1 MTARVQVVCVGLDAS
16 LADLVGEGAQSALAA
31 LDMATMLDRLVVC
44 ADDLAGDDDAWV
56 QPVRGTHGRELTLYC
71 HPDAFLAP
79 RAAAGPP
86 SAVWDCPG
94 PPTAEVPVAA
104 GDFSRTRAEAFLH
117 HHLLVIRD
125 LLRRDLD
132 PSLVPAGLAEAFA
145 AAWAIGVDGR
155 LCRAG
160 LPGYPLAERRRR
172 FSRLFSQ
179 AGILMPEHWTIFQE
193 IWDGIAPAQRDMAR
207 LVRRLPRL

>member
-1 MTARVQVVCVGLDAS
+1 MPGGTRVVCVGLDAA

-31 LDMATMLDRLVVC
+31 LDMASALDRLVIC
-44 ADDLAGDDDAWV
+44 ADDLVGDDNAWV
-56 QPVRGTHGRELTLYC
+56 QPVRGTLGRELTLYC

-86 SAVWDCPG
+86 VAVWDCPG
-94 PPTAEVPVAA
+94 PANVGFPAAA
-104 GDFSRTRAEAFLH
+104 GDFSRTRAEVFLH

-125 LLRRDLD
+125 LVRRELD

-155 LCRAG
+155 LCGAG

-193 IWDGIAPAQRDMAR
+193 IWDGVAPGQRDVAR
-207 LVRRLPRL
+207 LARRLPRL